1 MRRFV
6 INSIETINQKKKYIF
21 AGILVIA
28 AVIFFLGPTRT
39 FYAWDKT
46 VSLIRIPLQKVIR
59 PSVHPWG
66 HFAPTSPIVAHEVI
80 NGIEVPPLPGLIEN
94 RATLRG
100 IDLNQDGVRDDIER
114 YIAEQYGD
122 DEVHYPAI
130 REYVHAVEYALENSK
145 SDTSYRDAN
154 KAMTCFPRV
163 NKYVKAN
170 KENQVFNTLELA
182 YFSNTNE
189 RAQAFLDAFAGKT
202 GYDCDW
208 YITHK
213 ID

>member
-80 NGIEVPPLPGLIEN
+80 NGIEVPPLPGLAEN
-94 RATLRG
+94 KITLRG

-122 DEVHYPAI
+122 DQIRYSAI
-130 REYVHAVEYALENSK
+130 REYVFITESALENQSSK
-145 SDTSYRDAN
+145 SALKSWIALS
-154 KAMTCFPRV
+154 CFPHNRDG
-163 NKYVKAN
+163 
-170 KENQVFNTLELA
+170 TLPSQFDRLQNL
-182 YFSNTNE
+182 YFMNTNI
-189 RAQAFLDAFAGKT
+189 RAKAFIKVFT
-202 GYDCDW
+202 GTGSYGCDW
-208 YITHK
+208 YKTHK